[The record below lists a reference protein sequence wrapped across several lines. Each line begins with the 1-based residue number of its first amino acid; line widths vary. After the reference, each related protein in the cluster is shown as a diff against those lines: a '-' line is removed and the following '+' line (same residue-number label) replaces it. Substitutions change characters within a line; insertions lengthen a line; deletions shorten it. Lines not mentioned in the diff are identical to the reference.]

1 MTVTLTERPPTAGP
15 VPVEIAARRPGDPD
29 SIEFIGDLEQVV
41 ESEKCSCNAGDDN
54 PY

>member
-1 MTVTLTERPPTAGP
+1 MTALITDLPVRPGP
-15 VPVEIAARRPGDPD
+15 VPVDITARPGGVDTITLVD
-29 SIEFIGDLEQVV
+29 DLEAVV

>member
-1 MTVTLTERPPTAGP
+1 MTAIATERPTSGP
-15 VPVEIAARRPGDPD
+15 VLVQLTPRVEEPSTITFVA
-29 SIEFIGDLEQVV
+29 DLETIV

>member
-1 MTVTLTERPPTAGP
+1 MTAVITERPAQPGP
-15 VPVEIAARRPGDPD
+15 VLVELTPRKAEPTR
-29 SIEFIGDLEQVV
+29 IEFVTDLETIV

>member
-1 MTVTLTERPPTAGP
+1 MTAVTTELPATGP
-15 VPVEIAARRPGDPD
+15 VPVDIAPSKQSAIVLVD
-29 SIEFIGDLEQVV
+29 DLETVV

>member
-1 MTVTLTERPPTAGP
+1 MTATLTEPAPTSGP
-15 VPVEIAARRPGDPD
+15 VAVQISRRPDVDTIILLP
-29 SIEFIGDLEQVV
+29 DLEAVV

>member
-1 MTVTLTERPPTAGP
+1 MTAVTTERAMGPGP
-15 VPVEIAARRPGDPD
+15 VAVEITPRTTEPTT
-29 SIEFIGDLEQVV
+29 IEFVADLETVV

>member
-1 MTVTLTERPPTAGP
+1 MTASIIERPTNGP
-15 VPVEIAARRPGDPD
+15 VPVEIAPLKDNA
-29 SIEFIGDLEQVV
+29 IILIGDLETIV

>member
-1 MTVTLTERPPTAGP
+1 MTATTTERPTAGP
-15 VPVEIAARRPGDPD
+15 VPVEIAPVKSSVITLVD
-29 SIEFIGDLEQVV
+29 DLETIV

>member
-1 MTVTLTERPPTAGP
+1 MTAVTTERPTGRGP
-15 VPVEIAARRPGDPD
+15 VAVEITPRKCEPTT
-29 SIEFIGDLEQVV
+29 IEFVTDLETVV

>member
-1 MTVTLTERPPTAGP
+1 MTAIVTERPAPGP
-15 VPVEIAARRPGDPD
+15 VLVQLTPRQEDTSVITFVA
-29 SIEFIGDLEQVV
+29 DLETIV